1 MKRAFL
7 YYRVSTE
14 EQARHGLSIDAQR
27 NFLRQYAA
35 DHDYFVVREYS
46 DEGVSGQKGY
56 KRRPALTIMFQALD
70 ETDVI
75 IFLKL
80 DRWFRSVKN
89 YYEAQEVLDAHNVCW
104 IAAQEDYETVTSAG
118 KFKVNI
124 MLSVAQ
130 AEAERTS
137 ERIKFVFDAKKARG
151 ETVASKVPLGYK
163 IVDKHVV
170 VDEEKRDMVLDIFQH
185 FIDHGYPAELRDY
198 VKEKYGLIYTH
209 QGLKG
214 LLRNRKYLGTDTIP
228 QFVPEDMFR
237 RVQEIFLSRSP
248 RKTSTG
254 SVYIFS
260 GLVFCAECGRRM
272 RTHRDKN
279 SYYYSDNTRYF
290 YGVDSCD
297 NYRHWNERKIESYL
311 LEHLLAEIES
321 YNVDI
326 KKQQKK
332 QKAPDPVKVRR
343 KMEKLKDLYLNDLIS
358 REVYEADY
366 KALEN
371 DLNTYQFAPKLIETG
386 PIEKALYMYGD
397 LSREGKRAFWGR
409 IVKRII
415 VDKEGNISF
424 ILA

>member
-35 DHDYFVVREYS
+35 DHDYHVVREYS

-56 KRRPALTIMFQALD
+56 KRRPALASMFQSLD

-75 IFLKL
+75 IFIKL
-80 DRWFRSVKN
+80 DRWFRSVKL
-89 YYEAQEVLDAHNVCW
+89 YYEAQDILDAHNVCW
-104 IAAQEDYETVTSAG
+104 IAAQEEYETVTSAG

-137 ERIKFVFDAKKARG
+137 ERIKFVFDAKKAKG

-170 VDEEKRDMVLDIFQH
+170 VDEDKKDMVLDIFQH
-185 FIDHGYPAELRDY
+185 FIDHGSPAELRDY
-198 VKEKYGLIYTH
+198 VKDKYGLIYTH
-209 QGLKG
+209 FGLKE
-214 LLRNRKYLGTDTIP
+214 LLRNRKYLGTETIP
-228 QFVPEDMFR
+228 QFVPSDTFR
-237 RVQEIFLSRSP
+237 RVQEIFLSRAP
-248 RKTSTG
+248 RSQKTG
-254 SVYIFS
+254 NIYIFS
-260 GLVFCAECGRRM
+260 GLVFCADCGRRM
-272 RTHRDKN
+272 RNHRDKN
-279 SYYYSDNTRYF
+279 NYYYVDNTRYF
-290 YGVDSCD
+290 YGVDACG
-297 NYRHWNERKIESYL
+297 NGRHWNEKYIESYM
-311 LEHLLAEIES
+311 LEHLLAEISSFNTE
-321 YNVDI
+321 I

-332 QKAPDPVKVRR
+332 QKAPDLVKVRR

-358 REVYEADY
+358 REMYEADY

-371 DLNTYQFAPKLIETG
+371 DLKVYQFVPKIIETG
-386 PIEKALYMYGD
+386 PIEKALSMYGE

-409 IVKRII
+409 IVKRISI
-415 VDKEGNISF
+415 DKEGKIYF